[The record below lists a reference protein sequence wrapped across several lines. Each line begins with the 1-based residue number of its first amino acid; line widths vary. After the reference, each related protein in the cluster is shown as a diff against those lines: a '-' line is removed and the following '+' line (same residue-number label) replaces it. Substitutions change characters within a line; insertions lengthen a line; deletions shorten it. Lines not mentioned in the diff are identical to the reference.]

1 MTSQRIRRE
10 EGRRLF
16 GADIAAYDWGR
27 PGHPPRVYE
36 VLVERCRLVPG
47 AHVLEIGPG
56 TGQAT
61 RRLLELGADIIAIE
75 PDERLADHIRSFGP
89 VAVRSQPLEEVE
101 LPPTF
106 FDLAVAASSFHW
118 VDEVRGLAKVA
129 AALRPGAW
137 VALWWTHSG
146 AEEPPGPFQQAL
158 RPGVDEILA
167 ARGIELEES
176 PAVSAGGGP
185 RFGLD
190 VEGRLE
196 ALAHAGF
203 EHIEN
208 ELIPWSHTWDSARM
222 RALFA
227 SFSPI
232 IRLDDATR
240 AAVLDAVQTVAERD
254 FGGSVELPILTSL
267 YTARRPT

>member
-1 MTSQRIRRE
+1 MRRE

-16 GADIAAYDWGR
+16 GADVAAYERGR

-36 VLVERCRLVPG
+36 LLVERCGLAPG
-47 AHVLEIGPG
+47 AHVLEVGPG

-61 RRLLELGADIIAIE
+61 RRLLDLGADIVAVE
-75 PDERLADHIRSFGP
+75 PDDRLAEHIRSVGP
-89 VAVRSQPLEEVE
+89 VTVLNEPLEDME
-101 LPPTF
+101 LPRDS

-118 VDEVRGLAKVA
+118 IDEDAGLAKLA
-129 AALRPGAW
+129 AALRPGGW
-137 VALWWTHSG
+137 LALWWTHSG
-146 AEEPPGPFQQAL
+146 AEEPPNPFQQVL
-158 RPGVDEILA
+158 RPVIDELLA
-167 ARGIELEES
+167 TRGIELEES

-203 EHIEN
+203 EHMEH
-208 ELIPWSHTWDSARM
+208 ELIPWSHTWDAAGIS
-222 RALFA
+222 ALFA

-232 IRLDDATR
+232 IRLDDEAR
-240 AAVLDAVQTVAERD
+240 AAVLDAVQAVAERD
-254 FGGSVELPILTSL
+254 FDGKVELPILTSL

>member
-1 MTSQRIRRE
+1 MARE
-10 EGRRLF
+10 AGRRLF
-16 GADIAAYDWGR
+16 GADVDAYDRGR

-36 VLVERCRLVPG
+36 LLVERCGLAPG
-47 AHVLEIGPG
+47 TRVLEVGPG

-61 RRLLELGADIIAIE
+61 RRLLELNADIVAVE
-75 PDERLADHIRSFGP
+75 PDDRLAEHIRSVGE
-89 VAVRSQPLEEVE
+89 VTVLNQPLEDVD
-101 LPPTF
+101 LPPQS

-118 VDEVRGLAKVA
+118 VDECPGLAKLA
-129 AALRPGAW
+129 AALRPGGW
-137 VALWWTHSG
+137 VALWWSHFG
-146 AEEPPGPFQQAL
+146 AEEPASPFQQAL
-158 RPGVDEILA
+158 RPVVDELFA

-190 VEGRLE
+190 VEGRLG

-203 EHIEN
+203 ELIEH
-208 ELIPWSHTWDSARM
+208 ELISWRHTWDAARI

-232 IRLDDATR
+232 IRLDEETR
-240 AAVLDAVQTVAERD
+240 LAALDVVEQIAELD
-254 FGGSVELPILTSL
+254 FAGHVELPILTAL
-267 YTARRPT
+267 YTARHPA